1 MEAIKSK
8 RGKLKDESVNVKEI
22 SRPLLQLVIDR
33 PKIVSSYCFEGKVP
47 IWSFVCFFN
56 LSSTDQK

>member
-22 SRPLLQLVIDR
+22 SRPLLQLVIGR
-33 PKIVSSYCFEGKVP
+33 PKRVSSCCLIE
-47 IWSFVCFFN
+47 
-56 LSSTDQK
+56 